1 MRPSWGHAA
10 GSRGLPRYICQQ
22 LGPQDDLQGLSAGNG
37 VGDLDPPVLL
47 TLQDDCRAC
56 RRAMARAAL
65 SSDIRKLF
73 YPVVPALITQ
83 DRLQGL
89 SAGNGGA

>member
-1 MRPSWGHAA
+1 M
-10 GSRGLPRYICQQ
+10 
-22 LGPQDDLQGLSAGNG
+22 D
-37 VGDLDPPVLL
+37 DLDPPVLL

-56 RRAMARAAL
+56 RRAMAQAAL

-89 SAGNGGA
+89 SAGNGVGDRESEPLTHRAMLILHHDFCRACRGTAWGSGSRRR